1 MSELLRGLPTLAL
14 GLLGGVA
21 LGSVFFGGLW
31 LTVSRL
37 TSGRGGVLLVPLS
50 VLARFAALAAGL
62 LFAARFGAG
71 ALLPCAAGLLVA
83 RAVAVRLVRVPSQRL
98 LNAEKGTH
106 A

>member
-1 MSELLRGLPTLAL
+1 VTELARAWPTLAL

-31 LTVSRL
+31 LTVTKL

-50 VLARFAALAAGL
+50 LLARLAALSAGL
-62 LFAARFGAG
+62 LLAARVGLA
-71 ALLPCAAGLLVA
+71 ALLSCAAGLLVA
-83 RAVAVRLVRVPSQRL
+83 RAVAVRLVRVPSQHL
-98 LNAEKGTH
+98 PNAEKGTH